1 MFLSC
6 LLATIFAASTPTQT
20 EQAPASLPD
29 NITVTLDFTKGSPFV
44 EAYVSADK
52 QTRSGEVYTYPYKY
66 TAADGSEAVLNL
78 KFRIYKLYENE
89 TVSYTDLP
97 GKGLSSATLYGGYSI
112 GIEIPGVE
120 GMYLKSVKVNQR
132 CSFPENPG
140 HMSGS
145 KYKPDGNLAKEFIF
159 PDYFETEMGKPY
171 YYHQRRENMILK
183 TVIVKYSKNRP

>member
-44 EAYVSADK
+44 EDYVSADK

-66 TAADGSEAVLNL
+66 TAADGSEAVIDL
-78 KFRIYKLYENE
+78 KFRIYKLYESD

-97 GKGLSSATLYGGYSI
+97 GKGLGSATLYGGYSI

-140 HMSGS
+140 RMSGS
-145 KYKPDGNLAKEFIF
+145 KYKPNGNLLKEFIF
-159 PDYFETEMGKPY
+159 PDYFETEMGKSY
-171 YYHQRRENMILK
+171 YYHQRRENMTLK
-183 TVIVKYSKNRP
+183 TLIVKYSKKRP